1 MSATATAAPMN
12 AAATRRC
19 GVLVMAEDPLLRDCL
34 GTALDAQS
42 EFVIA
47 GTASSLTRWPSGV
60 VRDDVTVVIADLGA
74 GGGLVPVVVNVLRD
88 TTTGIPLV
96 LLLDD
101 PDDDFVATVARIGIE
116 GFVGRRSPL
125 DTVLRA
131 IRTVARRGTFVDPDL
146 VGSGRVR
153 EAPVSPLAELTAAE
167 RRVLALLQTG
177 LNNTQIARSLGRS
190 VNTVKSQVSSTLRKL
205 EVASRVEAALIYQR
219 SNLGTDDGGMR

>member
-1 MSATATAAPMN
+1 MT
-12 AAATRRC
+12 
-19 GVLVMAEDPLLRDCL
+19 EDPLLRDCL

-42 EFVIA
+42 DFFVA
-47 GTASSLTRWPSGV
+47 GAASSLTRWPSGV
-60 VRDDVTVVIADLGA
+60 VRDGITAVVADLGPGA
-74 GGGLVPVVVNVLRD
+74 GLVPVVVHVLRD
-88 TTTGIPLV
+88 ATAGMPLA

-101 PDDDFVATVARIGIE
+101 PDHDFVATVARIGIE
-116 GFVGRRSPL
+116 GFVARRSPL

-131 IRTVARRGTFVDPDL
+131 VRIVADGGTFVDPEL
-146 VGSGRVR
+146 VGQGRLA
-153 EAPVSPLAELTAAE
+153 EAPASPLSGLTAAE